1 MKVLNI
7 LVLVAVLLGFGAYS
21 AFAAGDAAKGK
32 QVYTINCAACHN
44 MDPAKVGALGPEV
57 KGSSKELIA
66 ARLLSASYP
75 KGYKPKRNTKLMV
88 ALPHLKGNID
98 DLAAY
103 LK

>member
-1 MKVLNI
+1 MKVLN
-7 LVLVAVLLGFGAYS
+7 VFMLVAVLLVSGGYS
-21 AFAAGDAAKGK
+21 ALAAGDAAKGK
-32 QVYTINCAACHN
+32 QVYTINCTACHN
-44 MDPAKVGALGPEV
+44 FDPSKPGALGPEV
-57 KGSSKELIA
+57 KGSPKALIA
-66 ARLLSASYP
+66 ARVLSASYP